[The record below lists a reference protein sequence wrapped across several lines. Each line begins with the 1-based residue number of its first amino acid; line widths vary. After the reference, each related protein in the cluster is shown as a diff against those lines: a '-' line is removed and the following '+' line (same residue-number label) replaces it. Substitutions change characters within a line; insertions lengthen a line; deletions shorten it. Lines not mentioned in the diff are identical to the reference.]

1 MLHCFSKPT
10 SLSLSL
16 CQIAYPF
23 HLLPPPFPL
32 PRKLFS
38 SPCTVPI
45 TVMILREM
53 EDIMSSFKR
62 RQKVSEVVKI
72 DDGEDKISQL
82 PDGILHHILSFL
94 PTSNAVATC
103 ILSTRWKNL
112 WTIRNNLDFD
122 DSLLYSSPFFDY
134 KVTCFMHFVQRVL
147 ELRNAST
154 IEKFCLSCRVCFS
167 ASHVC
172 TWLSS
177 AIKNNVQELD
187 LCLFAEEPFS
197 LPPCVFY
204 SKSLLVLKL
213 QMTCILELPD
223 SISFPCL
230 RTLHLRLVTFPDDSS
245 TQRLFSGCPVLQEL
259 AVLDCEW
266 IHLKSVSISIPSL
279 KSLTIDDLPYFGSSD
294 DLNGCEIRIDSSNL
308 CFLKYSGYLSNE
320 IYLYNLS
327 SRVDASIHI
336 AVLCEK
342 RNQIAFRAVN
352 LFRGLN
358 NVSSVRIS
366 SGAIKSLFSADDVLD
381 RLPVFQNLTHLELSK
396 ELENQTVGALMELLR
411 RLPKLESL
419 DFSQGLDPCKPS
431 GENDWKL
438 KAIPTCFF
446 SSLKTVNYCNFH
458 AKETEICFLKLLL
471 NIAIIL
477 EEMNIFCS
485 KSFLEDPKKHKEVRN
500 HLHTPPKGSAHCAIK
515 FFEV

>member
-1 MLHCFSKPT
+1 
-10 SLSLSL
+10 
-16 CQIAYPF
+16 
-23 HLLPPPFPL
+23 
-32 PRKLFS
+32 
-38 SPCTVPI
+38 
-45 TVMILREM
+45 M
-53 EDIMSSFKR
+53 EDIMGSFK

-82 PDGILHHILSFL
+82 PDSILNHILSFL
-94 PTSNAVATC
+94 STSNAVATC

-112 WTIRNNLDFD
+112 WTILPNLDFD
-122 DSLLYSSPFFDY
+122 DSLLYSRPVFGY
-134 KVTCFMHFVQRVL
+134 PMKVTLFMHFVQRVL
-147 ELRNAST
+147 QLRNAS
-154 IEKFCLSCRVCFS
+154 IEKLRLSCRVCFS

-172 TWLSS
+172 MWLSS

-187 LCLFAEEPFS
+187 LCLFVEEPFS
-197 LPPCVFY
+197 LPSCVFY

-213 QMTCILELPD
+213 EMNCTLELPD

-230 RTLHLRLVTFPDDSS
+230 RTLHLCLVTFPDDSS

-259 AVLDCEW
+259 TVLDCDW
-266 IHLKSVSISIPSL
+266 INLKSVSISIPSL
-279 KSLTIDDLPYFGSSD
+279 KSLTIDDLPYFGSPD

-308 CFLKYSGYLSNE
+308 RFLKYSGYLSNE

-336 AVLCEK
+336 AVLCDK
-342 RNQIAFRAVN
+342 RKQIAFRAVK

-366 SGAIKSLFSADDVLD
+366 SGAIKSLFNADDVLD
-381 RLPVFQNLTHLELSK
+381 HLPVFQNLTHLELGK
-396 ELENQTVGALMELLR
+396 GLENQTVGEFMELLR
-411 RLPKLESL
+411 HLPKLESL
-419 DFSQGLDPCKPS
+419 DFFEGLESLDPCKPS

-438 KAIPTCFF
+438 KALPTCFL

-458 AKETEICFLKLLL
+458 ANETEICFLKLLL

-485 KSFLEDPKKHKEVRN
+485 ESFLEDPKKHKEIRN
-500 HLHTPPKGSAHCAIK
+500 HLHTLPKGSARCAIK
-515 FFEV
+515 FF